1 MNSVVSST
9 RGGFTLIEVL
19 IAISI
24 GIAVMVGGFWGIN
37 KAFDALNRYRTSS
50 RLSKISFAIGQY
62 RLAVQKLPTRLDDM
76 VKGPK
81 EEKERK
87 RWVQAGGAQLSEDDL
102 IDGWDSKFVY
112 KLNPAGSGKKA
123 YELYSYGPQGPG
135 SPAIEHI
142 SADAE

>member
-1 MNSVVSST
+1 MNVTVSSA

-37 KAFDALNRYRTSS
+37 KAFDALNRYRTNTG
-50 RLSKISFAIGQY
+50 LSKIAFAIGQY
-62 RLAVQKLPTRLDDM
+62 RLSVQKLPTRLDDL

-81 EEKERK
+81 EEKDKK
-87 RWVQAGGAQLSEDDL
+87 RWVQGGGATISEDDL
-102 IDGWDSKFVY
+102 VDGWGNKFVY

-123 YELYSYGPQGPG
+123 YELYSHGPNGPG
-135 SPAIEHI
+135 SPKEEHL
-142 SADAE
+142 SAEAE